1 MGARASKKSAAVQP
15 PAYDYDSTELAE
27 HSNGSSVFDAVL
39 EKYVR
44 CATYNTTNG
53 YLNENFKAELLFLI
67 ECKTGRCAKTKSVLL
82 LCNLY
87 AEQLKK
93 YKKITDFYE
102 HNAFFFNLDVD
113 NVASTLT
120 TSCLE

>member
-15 PAYDYDSTELAE
+15 PAYDSTEFGG
-27 HSNGSSVFDAVL
+27 HPDGSSVFDAVL

-44 CATYNTTNG
+44 CATYNTANG

-67 ECKTGRCAKTKSVLL
+67 ECKTGRCAKDMTILL

>member
-15 PAYDYDSTELAE
+15 PAYDYGSTELGE
-27 HSNGSSVFDAVL
+27 RSKGSSVFDAVL

-67 ECKTGRCAKTKSVLL
+67 KCKTGKRAKTRSVLL

-102 HNAFFFNLDVD
+102 HNAFFF
-113 NVASTLT
+113 
-120 TSCLE
+120 